1 MDSVGS
7 LQGASSTQEKVGEK
21 GGLCKQELGEGMER
35 NEGREE
41 NLLWSDCKCWIADS
55 SSWLGNRFE
64 Y

>member
-41 NLLWSDCKCWIADS
+41 NLLWKKGSE
-55 SSWLGNRFE
+55 L
-64 Y
+64 